1 MKSLTFLLSSPICLW
16 ADFQAP
22 DVYWHEQDL
31 FFPVLCKK
39 RKTLP
44 ACSLSTLAAISN
56 PIVILFISF
65 NLSQYFPGF
74 KSRTQSNLIFQIQLC
89 VFASGSIS
97 YSILR
102 LCVEITKVFLHFGQS
117 KGNLYKTVF
126 SLICV
131 RFFVTFG
138 AQNPM

>member
-1 MKSLTFLLSSPICLW
+1 MKSLTFLLSSPICLRS
-16 ADFQAP
+16 DFQAP

-44 ACSLSTLAAISN
+44 ACSLSTLAAINN
-56 PIVILFISF
+56 PKVILFISF

-102 LCVEITKVFLHFGQS
+102 LCVEITKGFTDTHR
-117 KGNLYKTVF
+117 F
-126 SLICV
+126 SPDTEYRSIIGKLCFWAIALIII
-131 RFFVTFG
+131 
-138 AQNPM
+138 

>member
-1 MKSLTFLLSSPICLW
+1 MHHS
-16 ADFQAP
+16 
-22 DVYWHEQDL
+22 
-31 FFPVLCKK
+31 CKK
-39 RKTLP
+39 RRTLP

-56 PIVILFISF
+56 PKVILFIFF

-102 LCVEITKVFLHFGQS
+102 LCVEITKVFLHFGQN

-138 AQNPM
+138 AQNPMWFTDTHRFSPDTEYRSIIGKLFFWAIALIFI